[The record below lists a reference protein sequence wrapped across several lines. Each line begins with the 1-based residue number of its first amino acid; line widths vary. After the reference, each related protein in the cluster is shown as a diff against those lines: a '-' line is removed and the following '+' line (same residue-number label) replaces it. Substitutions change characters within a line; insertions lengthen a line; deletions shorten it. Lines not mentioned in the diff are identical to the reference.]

1 MRTILTTFACL
12 AGLVFATAVA
22 AQGPGTGSA
31 TMPGPATSG
40 TAHGGGVTGAGS
52 GAPAPIGHRQ
62 PTAGDVATAT
72 QTPEERAE
80 AAADAKLD
88 RALHSICRGC

>member
-1 MRTILTTFACL
+1 MRTIPTTFVCI

-22 AQGPGTGSA
+22 AQGTGTGSA

-40 TAHGGGVTGAGS
+40 TARGGGVTGAGS
-52 GAPAPIGHRQ
+52 GATAPIGHRQ
-62 PTAGDVATAT
+62 PTAAEVAGAA